1 MKKRK
6 QWSILA
12 TRSSG
17 EKVLFGIVLA
27 IFILYSLSLV
37 FPVVWMLM
45 TSFKEGEVEYFSTS
59 AFALP
64 EIFMFDNYL
73 RAFDMLNAGE
83 TGFFGMILNSLWYT
97 VLVTA
102 IGAFT
107 PAVTGYVMSKY
118 DFKAKPVI
126 FTVAIS
132 SMVIPIVGN
141 TASYMNVIS
150 FMGLYDTPLYA
161 VITSMGGFGGSFLVY
176 YGFFKSVSSA
186 YMEAAKIDGANPF
199 IIFFRI
205 MLPQGVPIIMT
216 YAITGAIGSWNE
228 YNTMILYMPSYPTLA
243 SGLFEYESVA
253 IYQGINV
260 PVYYAGLIIS
270 MIPTIALFAVFSDR
284 IMTSISIGGLKG

>member
-1 MKKRK
+1 MKKKK
-6 QWSILA
+6 QWSILSS
-12 TRSSG
+12 RSAG

-27 IFILYSLSLV
+27 IFVVYSLSLI

-45 TSFKEGEVEYFSTS
+45 TSFKEGTVEYFSTS
-59 AFALP
+59 PFSLP
-64 EIFMFDNYL
+64 EVFMFDNYL
-73 RAFDMLNAGE
+73 KAFQMLNAGD

-97 VLVTA
+97 LLVTA
-102 IGAFT
+102 IGAFM

-118 DFKAKPVI
+118 DFKAKAFI
-126 FTVAIS
+126 ITVAIC

-150 FMGLYDTPLYA
+150 FLGLYDTPLYA
-161 VITSMGGFGGSFLVY
+161 VVTSMGGFGGSFLVY

-199 IIFFRI
+199 VIFFKI

-270 MIPTIALFAVFSDR
+270 MIPTIALFAVFSDK

>member
-64 EIFMFDNYL
+64 EVFMFDNYL

>member
-1 MKKRK
+1 MKKKK
-6 QWSILA
+6 QWNILSS
-12 TRSSG
+12 RSSG
-17 EKVLFGIVLA
+17 EKLLFGVVLA
-27 IFILYSLSLV
+27 IFVVYSFSLI
-37 FPVVWMLM
+37 FPVAWMIM
-45 TSFKEGEVEYFSTS
+45 TSFKDGEVEYFSTS

-64 EIFMFDNYL
+64 QVFRFNNYL
-73 RAFDMLNAGE
+73 RAFRMLNTGD
-83 TGFFGMILNSLWYT
+83 TGFLGMIFNSLWYT
-97 VLVTA
+97 LLVTS
-102 IGAFT
+102 IGAFM

-118 DFKAKPVI
+118 EFKAKPII
-126 FTVAIS
+126 FAVAIG

-150 FMGLYDTPLYA
+150 FLYLYDTPLYA
-161 VITSMGGFGGSFLVY
+161 AVTSMGGFGGSFLVY

-199 IIFFRI
+199 IIFFKI

-270 MIPTIALFAVFSDR
+270 MVPTIALFAVFSDK